1 MQGENAL
8 PAGEEKEFF
17 NLDRKFS
24 YTQMLIEL
32 SGSVRELFND
42 DGNQNQDLSLEQIKS
57 GLKIIKTAIL
67 EKKTEEGIRLILD
80 QNTFSDSDLISQFV
94 LEATKNMK
102 KAIEWWQ
109 HVYYPEFSQAKFE
122 EEEEIIAKQGY
133 KELSTNISRLIA
145 VESRDAMQT
154 LNLQLLDELDQ
165 KVFEIREA

>member
-94 LEATKNMK
+94 LEAYEKGN
-102 KAIEWWQ
+102 
-109 HVYYPEFSQAKFE
+109 
-122 EEEEIIAKQGY
+122 
-133 KELSTNISRLIA
+133 
-145 VESRDAMQT
+145 
-154 LNLQLLDELDQ
+154 
-165 KVFEIREA
+165 